1 MTILLDIDGV
11 LVTTPSWQ
19 IPDRL
24 GDGFMQFNATAAQN
38 LLVLYEKT
46 NADIVLTTTHRIN
59 YTIEQ
64 WHDIFKLRG
73 FDFKNISKIN
83 DKTSIETL
91 GNRATEIQEWVEK
104 QDENENYLV
113 IDDDTS
119 INRLSNEIKVRC
131 VQTKPLLGFDDNAL
145 QKALSILT

>member
-24 GDGFMQFNATAAQN
+24 DDGFMQFNVTAAQN

-91 GNRATEIQEWVEK
+91 GNRATEI
-104 QDENENYLV
+104 
-113 IDDDTS
+113 
-119 INRLSNEIKVRC
+119 
-131 VQTKPLLGFDDNAL
+131 
-145 QKALSILT
+145 